1 MLQFYFLSIVLN
13 ALAGYFLLTG
23 EGDRILELK
32 GGFSLRDETLKL
44 VLGILSV
51 LTGLLKILSP
61 IEGDLPVLGDLIPA
75 AAGFITGFILIF
87 EYYKNRSSVDNSE
100 HTENIDRVLIG
111 NKKIIGVVSIVA
123 AVLHFLFPKVL
134 LL

>member
-13 ALAGYFLLTG
+13 VLAGYSIFTADN
-23 EGDRILELK
+23 EGVLELK
-32 GGFSLRDETLKL
+32 GRFSLKDETSRF

-51 LTGLLKILSP
+51 LTGLFKLLSP
-61 IEGDLPVLGDLIPA
+61 IEGDVPVLGDLLPA
-75 AAGFITGFILIF
+75 AAGFLCGFILIY
-87 EYYKNRSSVDNSE
+87 EYYKNRSSVDDSE
-100 HTENIDRVLIG
+100 ETEQIDMVLLR
-111 NKKIIGVVSIVA
+111 NKKIIGVGSIIV

>member
-13 ALAGYFLLTG
+13 VLAGYLLLTG
-23 EGDRILELK
+23 GEEGVLELK
-32 GGFSLRDETLKL
+32 GNFSLRDETSRL

-51 LTGLLKILSP
+51 LTGLFKLLSP

-87 EYYKNRSSVDNSE
+87 EYYKNRSSIDNSE
-100 HTENIDRVLIG
+100 NTEKIDRVLIG
-111 NKKIIGVVSIVA
+111 NKKFIGVASLIVA
-123 AVLHFLFPKVL
+123 ALHFLFPKVL